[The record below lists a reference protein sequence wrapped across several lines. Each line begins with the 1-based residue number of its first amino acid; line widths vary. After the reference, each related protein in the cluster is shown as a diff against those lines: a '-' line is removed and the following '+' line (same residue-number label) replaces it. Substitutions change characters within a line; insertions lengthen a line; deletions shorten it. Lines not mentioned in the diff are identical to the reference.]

1 VRSETNKSINRS
13 ISMRTLKFWTY
24 ENVAIL
30 ILGLG
35 GGVAALDA
43 QTLFYLSP
51 FLAKDIHLN
60 NAQIGLVASVA
71 LLTWALSGYVT
82 GSLSDRQGSRK
93 RFLIG
98 GFFMFAVCSV
108 LSGLANSFLLLFC
121 ARALMGLAEGPV
133 IPVTQAIMMAESSPH
148 RRGINMG
155 IVQNLGAQ
163 LIGSMFGP
171 IVLVYLATAFSW
183 HVAFYAAALPG
194 VIVAMLVALFVREP
208 PRQPA
213 TMVHSE
219 TTLLRQMIRLLKY
232 HNIRVCMILSCLIV
246 GWYFLVLTFLPLYC
260 VRVLQMSPERMSI
273 VMACAGGAGV
283 VSAILV
289 PLVSDRVGRRPAI
302 CCFSIL
308 GVSAALAP
316 IHFASSYPLLLVLIF
331 VGFMTLGTCPLFMA
345 TVPLESV
352 HSHDTAASAGII
364 IGVGQILGGFCGPTL
379 AGVLADRFSLA
390 VPLEIAGGAAA
401 LAAVVAL
408 RLQETAPRKT
418 GAWMRD
424 QRGLLTAVDN

>member
-1 VRSETNKSINRS
+1 
-13 ISMRTLKFWTY
+13 MRTLKYWTY

-60 NAQIGLVASVA
+60 NAHIGLVASVA
-71 LLTWALSGYVT
+71 LLTWAFSGYVT

-98 GFFMFAVCSV
+98 GFCMFAVCSV
-108 LSGLANSFLLLFC
+108 LSGLASTFMLLFC
-121 ARALMGLAEGPV
+121 ARALMGVAEGPV

-163 LIGSMFGP
+163 LIGSMVGP

-194 VIVAMLVALFVREP
+194 VIVAILVYLFVREP
-208 PRQPA
+208 PKQP
-213 TMVHSE
+213 TTVVHSE
-219 TTLLRQMIRLLKY
+219 TTLLRQLIRLIKC
-232 HNIRVCMILSCLIV
+232 HNIRVCIVLSCLIV

-260 VRVLQMSPERMSI
+260 IRILQMSPERMSV

-289 PLVSDRVGRRPAI
+289 PYASDRIGRRPAI
-302 CCFSIL
+302 FCFSIL

-316 IHFASSYPLLLVLIF
+316 IYFASSYSLLLVLVFI
-331 VGFMTLGTCPLFMA
+331 GFITLGTCPLFMA

-352 HSHDTAASAGII
+352 RSHDTAASAGII
-364 IGVGQILGGFCGPTL
+364 IGVGQIVGGFCGPTV
-379 AGVLADRFSLA
+379 AGILADRFSLA

-408 RLQETAPRKT
+408 QLRETAPRKT
-418 GAWMRD
+418 GALMRD
-424 QRGLLTAVDN
+424 QRNLLSATNN